1 MFCECVRLKNKN
13 GTQQSKIKQKS
24 KQANKCDKTKKI
36 KTGKKHIFNKGLWR
50 NGNASDSGSEDSRF
64 DPW

>member
-1 MFCECVRLKNKN
+1 MSAIKESKN
-13 GTQQSKIKQKS
+13 GTQQSKIKQK
-24 KQANKCDKTKKI
+24 KANKLINVTKQKI
-36 KTGKKHIFNKGLWR
+36 KTEKKHIFNKGLWR